1 MRLLLSSYIFD
12 LFNLQQLTTIFWSTR
27 LLIEP
32 MIGHRIG
39 PGVSDRGP
47 KLAVAASRKVVDG
60 PAALLTALDEQRFCP
75 AHPKACRRLHRDDG
89 VVAAPALNHMPARPS
104 ARGHQRDDGS
114 FGLRLR
120 RSSERGDYV
129 SVNEIIALE
138 EQRRSLAEA

>member
-1 MRLLLSSYIFD
+1 MYFRVHILPALGDRRAREITLSDIAK
-12 LFNLQQLTTIFWSTR
+12 LPR
-27 LLIEP
+27 K
-32 MIGHRIG
+32 IGART
-39 PGVSDRGP
+39 PVTAND
-47 KLAVAASRKVVDG
+47 V